1 MNVRNPRIA
10 IVAAATAAATA
21 ATAAAL
27 IGAAPD
33 LRDALDSR
41 SAPVDQ
47 PVLAGRAR
55 AGDVTEP
62 VWVRALRLRSE
73 ALDRQYALGTYAGG
87 TVRSVEPIWLRAL
100 RLRSEALDRQYAL
113 GAYAGGTVRSV
124 EPIWLRALRL
134 RSEALD
140 RQYGLG

>member
-27 IGAAPD
+27 IGAAPN
-33 LRDALDSR
+33 LLDALDSR
-41 SAPVDQ
+41 SAPVVE
-47 PVLAGRAR
+47 PVLAGRPP

-73 ALDRQYALGTYAGG
+73 ALDRQYGVTPNPSQSA
-87 TVRSVEPIWLRAL
+87 
-100 RLRSEALDRQYAL
+100 QYVPFVSDFPYRTQA
-113 GAYAGGTVRSV
+113 A
-124 EPIWLRALRL
+124 
-134 RSEALD
+134 D
-140 RQYGLG
+140 